1 MNDFNLEEFEKK
13 YPGVSDKDG
22 WLDLHLKR
30 GSGEIDDVNF
40 KIEIMKYGLEELDA
54 DTYIEYLISFNE
66 TITDV
71 IEDGKL
77 MEMFDISIKYEGFVD
92 KKDEVKEML
101 KIDQPI
107 EARKLLQDEFAM
119 TEEEIENVI
128 TALKF
133 EIKIDS

>member
-77 MEMFDISIKYEGFVD
+77 MEMVDISIKYEGFVD
-92 KKDEVKEML
+92 KKDEIKEML